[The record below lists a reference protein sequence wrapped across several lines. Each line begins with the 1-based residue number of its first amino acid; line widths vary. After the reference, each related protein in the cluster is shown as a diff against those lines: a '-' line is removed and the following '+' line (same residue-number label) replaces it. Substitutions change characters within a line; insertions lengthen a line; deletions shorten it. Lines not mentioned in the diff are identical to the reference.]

1 MQIFSKTDR
10 GRVRTDNQ
18 DAYFAGK
25 ITDDS
30 VFAVVCDGMGGANAG
45 NVASELAVR
54 HISEYVI
61 RSYRDGMN
69 MTDTEKTLK
78 NAIVSANIS
87 LYDKAVNNAELAG
100 MGTTAVAVFV
110 KDGTAVIAHV
120 GDSRIYLVNGEIKQ
134 LTRDHSVVQSL
145 IESGKITPEDAK
157 VHGGKHGV
165 AHKVHT
171 GGQSRRRCRAGAGE
185 TGNHEFYTIGQI
197 RYEALAFDRAAG

>member
-1 MQIFSKTDR
+1 MNATVRRTLGADIDASCGQLRKRVKEGESIADIRKTDR

-25 ITDDS
+25 ITDDA

-61 RSYRDGMN
+61 RSYRSGMN

-87 LYDKAVNNAELAG
+87 LYDKAVNNTELAG
-100 MGTTAVAVFV
+100 MGTTTVAAFV

-134 LTRDHSVVQSL
+134 LTVTTR
-145 IESGKITPEDAK
+145 
-157 VHGGKHGV
+157 
-165 AHKVHT
+165 
-171 GGQSRRRCRAGAGE
+171 
-185 TGNHEFYTIGQI
+185 
-197 RYEALAFDRAAG
+197 